1 MRRLYAVLLRS
12 FGIYVL
18 INDEDV
24 QKEESY
30 NGAAAKIMD
39 YNYRCPND
47 LQILILLKFR
57 YCPTEEFVD
66 FSKYLENKL
75 EIDNTLSDTVTTFS
89 HDKMIPLF

>member
-1 MRRLYAVLLRS
+1 MLRS

-24 QKEESY
+24 QKEGSY
-30 NGAAAKIMD
+30 ISAAAKIMD

-57 YCPTEEFVD
+57 YCSTEKFVD